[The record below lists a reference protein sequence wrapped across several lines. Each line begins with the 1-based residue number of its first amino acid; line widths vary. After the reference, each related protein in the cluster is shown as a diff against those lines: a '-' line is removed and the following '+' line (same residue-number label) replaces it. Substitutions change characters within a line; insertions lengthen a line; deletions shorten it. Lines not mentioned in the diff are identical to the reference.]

1 MKQISQKRIKIF
13 TRFCRHHNTLL
24 IQHNTKRINELK
36 TQILETDELKAEIE
50 ALKKTT
56 TPPTITPPAT
66 TSPST
71 KTPDVVMVRRKPA
84 GNGNP
89 VDYFDKTFAEYKE
102 GFSANGESTHME
114 EKLGLALNLFTN

>member
-1 MKQISQKRIKIF
+1 ME
-13 TRFCRHHNTLL
+13 TP
-24 IQHNTKRINELK
+24 
-36 TQILETDELKAEIE
+36 ILETDELKAEIE

-71 KTPDVVMVRRKPA
+71 KTPNVVMVRRKAA

-89 VDYFDKTFAEYKE
+89 VNYFDKTFAEYKE
-102 GFSANGESTHME
+102 GFSANGESIHME
-114 EKLGLALNLFTN
+114 ETLWWKIPPGETWLGLETLHQLTSQQS